1 MCLRLFVANDFESGI
16 QMSRK
21 RNVGLRFFERVSEF
35 ATTRPR
41 QTTRNPLFFEQFRVK
56 LEAIPLLAQALNRT
70 DVENCIVVR
79 EVCYLARSIH
89 SSRAHRRSLNNG
101 YYGSPKISLK

>member
-1 MCLRLFVANDFESGI
+1 
-16 QMSRK
+16 MSRK

-35 ATTRPR
+35 ATAGPA
-41 QTTRNPLFFEQFRVK
+41 QTSRNPLFFEQFRVK
-56 LEAIPLLAQALNRT
+56 LEANPLMAQALSCAKA
-70 DVENCIVVR
+70 ENCIVVR